1 MGALLLALLL
11 AAAPQ
16 PPYAPG
22 EAKLAEILKGRTAG
36 KPLTCLDARAAQTV
50 EIIDGTAIVYR
61 MPGGLIYV
69 NRPGAGAAALERD
82 AMLTTRTV
90 GSRLCAYDTATVSRF
105 GSFGLLV
112 LGPFT
117 PYGKPSR

>member
-1 MGALLLALLL
+1 MSALLLALLL
-11 AAAPQ
+11 AAAQ

-22 EAKLAEILKGRTAG
+22 EAKLAEALKGRTAG
-36 KPLTCLDARAAQTV
+36 QPLTCLDARTAQAV
-50 EIIDGTAIVYR
+50 EIIDRTAILYR

-69 NRPGAGAAALERD
+69 NRPNAGAAVLERD
-82 AMLTTRTV
+82 ATLTTRTV
-90 GSRLCAYDTATVSRF
+90 GSRLCAYDSATMSRF

-117 PYGKPSR
+117 PYGKAGR